1 MIRQAALIG
10 CFALAL
16 GSTGA
21 SAGVFTDDMSRCL
34 IKAATPQ
41 DQLVL
46 VKWMFAAFALNPD
59 VAPLSTV
66 TPEQRAQFNQ
76 EAADLMQRLVLVDC
90 RQQTVAALKNEGP
103 DSLLTS
109 LTVLGS
115 VSARGLMMNSPAAIG
130 MLDLAKRIDG
140 AKFRALFQDA
150 GLPAPQLPFV
160 R

>member
-76 EAADLMQRLVLVDC
+76 ETADLMQRLVLIDC

-115 VSARGLMMNSPAAIG
+115 VAARGLMMNSPAAIG
-130 MLDLAKRIDG
+130 MLDLARRIDG
-140 AKFRALFQDA
+140 AKLRALFQEA
-150 GLPAPQLPFV
+150 GLPAPQLPFI